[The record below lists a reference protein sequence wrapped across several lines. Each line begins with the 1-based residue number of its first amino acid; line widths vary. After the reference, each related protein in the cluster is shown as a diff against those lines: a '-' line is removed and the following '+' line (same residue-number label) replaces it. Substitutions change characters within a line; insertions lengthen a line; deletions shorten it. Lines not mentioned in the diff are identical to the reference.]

1 MDNSYTE
8 TKFDNKWL
16 DKSLEVLENQFWKEI
31 NFSSHLIK
39 TCNELRKKQL
49 KEFEVEDLRIM
60 IGQNISLKY
69 LIPLAIIELEQ
80 NILAEGDFYEGDLL
94 ISVLKSDTNY
104 WKQEI
109 ENWKTVC
116 DLFRRNE
123 QYLMTFETTK
133 SIRNEW
139 LESFNKFENIN

>member
-104 WKQEI
+104 WKKEI